1 MHLERHWLSQVVRQ
15 NLVAHSN
22 TMPRASDK
30 EEKAS
35 SKESWVEKPG
45 GSQRR
50 ICFPPPASDQRSS
63 ETAAPLWLREQ
74 QSQLQVGEVR
84 KWGPVGGA

>member
-30 EEKAS
+30 AEKAP
-35 SKESWVEKPG
+35 SKERWVEKPG

-50 ICFPPPASDQRSS
+50 ICFSRLQPVTKGTVR
-63 ETAAPLWLREQ
+63 L
-74 QSQLQVGEVR
+74 QLLSGLENSR
-84 KWGPVGGA
+84 ANCRWER